1 MFAPRAS
8 SVISLSVKYLGLVL
22 KKSSSQSMIL
32 SHTLRISHSGASS
45 ATQPVRK
52 RAQSLDPPPAL
63 QLHRADEMGYSAVNM
78 IPVHSPFSSGKRLWR
93 VA

>member
-8 SVISLSVKYLGLVL
+8 SVISLIVKYLGLVL

-45 ATQPVRK
+45 APQPVRK
-52 RAQSLDPPPAL
+52 RAQSLDPPRLYSFTERMKWGIL
-63 QLHRADEMGYSAVNM
+63 Q
-78 IPVHSPFSSGKRLWR
+78 
-93 VA
+93 

>member
-8 SVISLSVKYLGLVL
+8 SVISLSVKYLGLFL

-52 RAQSLDPPPAL
+52 RAQSLDPPRLSSFTERMKWGIL
-63 QLHRADEMGYSAVNM
+63 Q
-78 IPVHSPFSSGKRLWR
+78 
-93 VA
+93 

>member
-45 ATQPVRK
+45 VTQPVRK
-52 RAQSLDPPPAL
+52 RAQSLAPPRLYSFTERMKWGIL
-63 QLHRADEMGYSAVNM
+63 Q
-78 IPVHSPFSSGKRLWR
+78 
-93 VA
+93 